1 MASPTASAAFAVPL
15 PVLVVND
22 RDGVQHRGTLQLPRR
37 APAAAPGRPSS
48 ADLAR
53 LRPLMRA
60 LGDAL
65 AAQEEGLDPE
75 RLSRTY
81 AALMA
86 ELQEVA
92 GMGVHAVELTPAT
105 LAHVLPEGEEE
116 DEEDE
121 EGDEKGNA
129 QLAELPEG
137 LRALAGEVR
146 ELVVRSTRLA
156 MVPGWVGE
164 LTRLEALEV
173 SGDVDSEEPNSVLKS
188 LPASLGQLGALKQ
201 LTLAWLGGLEV
212 LPDAVVRL
220 TSLGSLTI
228 EWCGKL
234 RALPRGIG
242 KLGALRELTLYGLDE
257 LQEMPDLIGL
267 TALGS
272 LTIETCGKLRALP
285 RGIGKLGA
293 LKKFTL
299 YGLNEQHEMPDTIGR
314 MTALEH
320 LTLHCCSKLRT
331 LPASIMHLSRL
342 QKLCIS
348 EVPEDLSCIEALTA
362 LHELCLDVADYAQGS
377 RAFTALS
384 RSLPCLQQLQVL
396 GLRASGVV
404 ALQAGDVLAI
414 GRALKAWPLP
424 LLHDV
429 EGLLRLSTC
438 WRALGL
444 PGAAA
449 DEDWTNATTLDYFRV
464 QQQKVAA
471 FASGMH
477 WRLGAASGVSWLDE
491 QALVMIADEV
501 LGGWGLLK
509 EWRQELVAAKV

>member
-22 RDGVQHRGTLQLPRR
+22 RDGVKHRGTLQLPRR

-92 GMGVHAVELTPAT
+92 GMGVHAVELTPDT
-105 LAHVLPEGEEE
+105 LAPVLPEGEEDEEDEEEGDE

-156 MVPGWVGE
+156 VVPGWVGA

-173 SGDVDSEEPNSVLKS
+173 SGVDYYGRNAVLKS

-201 LTLAWLGGLEV
+201 LTLTRLSGLEV
-212 LPDAVVRL
+212 LPDAVVSTDL
-220 TSLGSLTI
+220 AGQ
-228 EWCGKL
+228 
-234 RALPRGIG
+234 
-242 KLGALRELTLYGLDE
+242 LD
-257 LQEMPDLIGL
+257 D
-267 TALGS
+267 
-272 LTIETCGKLRALP
+272 
-285 RGIGKLGA
+285 
-293 LKKFTL
+293 
-299 YGLNEQHEMPDTIGR
+299 
-314 MTALEH
+314 
-320 LTLHCCSKLRT
+320 
-331 LPASIMHLSRL
+331 
-342 QKLCIS
+342 
-348 EVPEDLSCIEALTA
+348 
-362 LHELCLDVADYAQGS
+362 
-377 RAFTALS
+377 
-384 RSLPCLQQLQVL
+384 
-396 GLRASGVV
+396 
-404 ALQAGDVLAI
+404 
-414 GRALKAWPLP
+414 
-424 LLHDV
+424 
-429 EGLLRLSTC
+429 
-438 WRALGL
+438 
-444 PGAAA
+444 
-449 DEDWTNATTLDYFRV
+449 
-464 QQQKVAA
+464 
-471 FASGMH
+471 
-477 WRLGAASGVSWLDE
+477 
-491 QALVMIADEV
+491 
-501 LGGWGLLK
+501 
-509 EWRQELVAAKV
+509 